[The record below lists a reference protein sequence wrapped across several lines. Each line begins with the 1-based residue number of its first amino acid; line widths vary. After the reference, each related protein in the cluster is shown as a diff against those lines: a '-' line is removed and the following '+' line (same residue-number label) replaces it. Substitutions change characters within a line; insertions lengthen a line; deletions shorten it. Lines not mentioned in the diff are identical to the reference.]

1 MAWRNFMGFE
11 VTVVIAIFFIS
22 ALVVGTFS
30 YTALS
35 ASSDIVADASA
46 EQQQMQ
52 SQRLHTSINIDYSVP
67 AGSGSTYDLTVTLT
81 NTGSE
86 TLRFDE
92 LNVLID
98 GYLEPYTFNETAAI
112 WVPAETRSLTVP
124 DLAGAG
130 THRIKV
136 VTGSGVS
143 AYGTYQV

>member
-1 MAWRNFMGFE
+1 MGFE
-11 VTVVIAIFFIS
+11 VTVVIAIFFVS

-35 ASSDIVADASA
+35 ASSDIVTDASVD
-46 EQQQMQ
+46 QYQLQNK
-52 SQRLHTSINIDYSVP
+52 RLHTSITIDHSVP
-67 AGSGSTYDLTVTLT
+67 GASGGTYDLTVTLT

-98 GYLEPYTFNETAAI
+98 GHIESYTFNESAAF

-124 DLAGAG
+124 DLTGAG
-130 THRIKV
+130 THRLKV
-136 VTGSGVS
+136 VTENGIS
-143 AYGTYQV
+143 AYDTYMV

>member
-1 MAWRNFMGFE
+1 MGFE
-11 VTVVIAIFFIS
+11 VTVVVVIFFIS

-46 EQQQMQ
+46 EQQQIQ
-52 SQRLHTSINIDYSVP
+52 NERLHTSINIDHSVP
-67 AGSGSTYDLTVTLT
+67 GTLGSTYDMTVTLT

-86 TLRFDE
+86 ILRFDE

-98 GYLEPYTFNETAAI
+98 GRLEPYSFSEAAAL
-112 WVPAETRSLTVP
+112 WVPEETRSLTIQG
-124 DLAGAG
+124 LTGAG

-136 VTGSGVS
+136 VTGNGVA
-143 AYGTYQV
+143 AYDIYLV

>member
-1 MAWRNFMGFE
+1 MGFE
-11 VTVVIAIFFIS
+11 VTVVVVIFFIS

-35 ASSDIVADASA
+35 TSSDIVADASA
-46 EQQQMQ
+46 EQYLMQ
-52 SQRLHTSINIDYSVP
+52 NERMHTSINIEHSVP
-67 AGSGSTYDLTVTLT
+67 GIPGSTYDLTVTLT

-98 GYLEPYTFNETAAI
+98 GQIEPYTFSEAAL
-112 WVPAETRSLTVP
+112 WVPAETRSLAISGLT
-124 DLAGAG
+124 GAG

-136 VTGSGVS
+136 VTGNGVA
-143 AYGTYQV
+143 AYDIYLV

>member
-1 MAWRNFMGFE
+1 MGFE
-11 VTVVIAIFFIS
+11 VTVVVVIFFIS

-46 EQQQMQ
+46 EQYLMQ
-52 SQRLHTSINIDYSVP
+52 NERMHTSIDIVHSVP
-67 AGSGSTYDLTVTLT
+67 GASGSTYGLTVTLT

-98 GYLEPYTFNETAAI
+98 GRIEPYTFSEAAL
-112 WVPAETRSLTVP
+112 WVPAETRSLT
-124 DLAGAG
+124 LSGLTGTG

-136 VTGSGVS
+136 VTGNGVA
-143 AYGTYQV
+143 AYDIYLV